1 MSGMGEGSCVRRDRL
16 LALRLSRPYPDS
28 MNENLHD
35 ELARLLGGYWY
46 TQTIYV
52 AAKLGLA
59 ELLKDGPKSA
69 QELAQ
74 ATATNPT
81 ALYRLLRALA
91 SIGIFAEEQGHF
103 VLTPLAECLL
113 DPSMKALATMR
124 GECQY
129 RAWGELLYS
138 VQSGQPAFEK
148 VYGKPI
154 FDFFSENPETGK
166 LFDQAM
172 TGVHGRE
179 TEAMLE
185 AYDFT
190 GIRTLADIGGGNGS
204 VLTAVLRRYPAM
216 QGILFDLP
224 AVGERA
230 KSNIEAAGLE
240 GRCQLMAGNFF
251 QSVPA
256 GADAYLMRHIIHDW
270 DDEKSITI
278 LSNCRQVIGQ
288 GGKLLVIEGVVPPG
302 NEPSV
307 SKFFDLAMM
316 VLPGGMERTEE
327 EYRQLFEAAGF
338 RLTEIV
344 PTRTWVSVIEGE
356 VSA

>member
-1 MSGMGEGSCVRRDRL
+1 
-16 LALRLSRPYPDS
+16 
-28 MNENLHD
+28 MNENLPD
-35 ELARLLGGYWY
+35 QLARLASGYWY
-46 TQTIYV
+46 TQTVYV

-59 ELLKDGPKSA
+59 ELLKDGPRSA

-74 ATATNPT
+74 ATGTNPR

-91 SIGIFAEEQGHF
+91 SVGIFAEDQGRF

-113 DPSMKALATMR
+113 DPGLKAMVTMR
-124 GECQY
+124 GEMQY
-129 RAWGELLYS
+129 RAWGELLSS
-138 VQSGQPAFEK
+138 VQSGKPAFEK

-154 FDFFSENPETGK
+154 FDYLSEHPETGK

-185 AYDFT
+185 AYDFS

-204 VLTAVLRRYPAM
+204 VLAALLRRYPEM

-224 AVGERA
+224 GVVERA
-230 KSNIEAAGLE
+230 RADIEAAGLE
-240 GRCQLMAGNFF
+240 GRCRRVAGSFF
-251 QSVPA
+251 EAVPP

-278 LSNCRQVIGQ
+278 LRNCRRVMAQ
-288 GGKLLVIEGVVPPG
+288 GGKLLVVEGVVPPG

-307 SKFFDLAMM
+307 SKFYDLAMM
-316 VLPGGMERTEE
+316 VLPGGMERTEA
-327 EYRQLFEAAGF
+327 EYRQLFQATGF
-338 RLTEIV
+338 RLTRIV

-356 VSA
+356 AGA

>member
-1 MSGMGEGSCVRRDRL
+1 
-16 LALRLSRPYPDS
+16 
-28 MNENLHD
+28 MNDNLHD
-35 ELARLLGGYWY
+35 QLARLLSGYWY

-59 ELLKDGPKSA
+59 ELLKDGPRSA
-69 QELAQ
+69 QELAEVTQ
-74 ATATNPT
+74 TNPR

-91 SIGIFAEEQGHF
+91 SIGIFAEKEGQF
-103 VLTPLAECLL
+103 ALTPLAECLL
-113 DPSMKALATMR
+113 DPSMKALAIMR

-138 VQSGQPAFEK
+138 VQSGRSAFER
-148 VYGKPI
+148 VFGKRI
-154 FDFFSENPETGK
+154 FDYFSEHPETGK

-179 TEAMLE
+179 TQAMLE
-185 AYDFT
+185 AYEIT
-190 GIRTLADIGGGNGS
+190 GMGTLADIGGGNGS
-204 VLTAVLRRYPAM
+204 VLTAILRRYPAM

-224 AVGERA
+224 SVVERA

-240 GRCQLMAGNFF
+240 GRCRVVPGSFF
-251 QSVPA
+251 EAVPA

-270 DDEKSITI
+270 DDDQCITI
-278 LSNCRQVIGQ
+278 LRNCRRAMGQ
-288 GGKLLVIEGVVPPG
+288 GGKLLVVEGVVPPG

-316 VLPGGMERTEE
+316 VLPGGMERTQE

-338 RLTEIV
+338 RLSRIV
-344 PTRTWVSVIEGE
+344 PTGTWVSVMEGE
-356 VSA
+356 AGA

>member
-1 MSGMGEGSCVRRDRL
+1 
-16 LALRLSRPYPDS
+16 

-35 ELARLLGGYWY
+35 ELASLLSGYWH

-52 AAKLGLA
+52 AAKLSLA
-59 ELLKDGPKSA
+59 EHLKDGPRSA
-69 QELAQ
+69 QDLAQ
-74 ATATNPT
+74 ATGTNPR
-81 ALYRLLRALA
+81 ALYRLVRALA
-91 SIGIFAEEQGHF
+91 SLGIFAEERGRF

-113 DPSMKALATMR
+113 DPSLKGLATMR
-124 GECQY
+124 GEFQY
-129 RAWGELLYS
+129 RAWGELLHS
-138 VQSGQPAFEK
+138 VETGHSAFEK

-154 FDFFSENPETGK
+154 FDYFSDHPETGK

-190 GIRTLADIGGGNGS
+190 GIGTLADIGGGNGS
-204 VLTAVLRRYPAM
+204 VLMAILRRYPAM
-216 QGILFDLP
+216 QGILFDLLS
-224 AVGERA
+224 VVERTKA
-230 KSNIEAAGLE
+230 NIKAAGLVS
-240 GRCQLMAGNFF
+240 RCQVIAGNFF
-251 QSVPA
+251 VSVPP

-270 DDEKSITI
+270 DDDKSITI
-278 LSNCRQVIGQ
+278 LRNCRRAMGQ
-288 GGKLLVIEGVVPPG
+288 GGKLLIVEGVVPPG

-316 VLPGGMERTEE
+316 ALPGGMERTED

-338 RLTEIV
+338 QLTRIV
-344 PTRTWVSVIEGE
+344 PTRTWVSVLEGE
-356 VSA
+356 AR

>member
-1 MSGMGEGSCVRRDRL
+1 MS
-16 LALRLSRPYPDS
+16 
-28 MNENLHD
+28 ENLYD
-35 ELARLLGGYWY
+35 QLARLVSGYWY

-52 AAKLGLA
+52 AAKLGIA
-59 ELLKDGPKSA
+59 DLLKDGSRSA
-69 QELAQ
+69 QELAE
-74 ATATNPT
+74 ATGTNPK

-91 SIGIFAEEQGHF
+91 SIDIFAEDQARF
-103 VLTPLAECLL
+103 ALTPLAECLL
-113 DPSMKALATMR
+113 DPSMKAIATLR

-138 VQSGQPAFEK
+138 VQTGKSAFAK
-148 VYGKPI
+148 VYGKPV
-154 FDFFSENPETGK
+154 FDYFSEHPETGK

-190 GIRTLADIGGGNGS
+190 GIGMLADIGGGNGS
-204 VLTAVLRRYPAM
+204 VMTAILRRYPALR
-216 QGILFDLP
+216 GILFDLP
-224 AVGERA
+224 AVVERTR
-230 KSNIEAAGLE
+230 AAGLE
-240 GRCQLMAGNFF
+240 GRCQVLAGNFF
-251 QSVPA
+251 EAVPP

-270 DDEKSITI
+270 DDDKAITI
-278 LSNCRQVIGQ
+278 LSNCRRAMGQ
-288 GGKLLVIEGVVPPG
+288 GGKLLVVEVVVPTG

-327 EYRQLFEAAGF
+327 EYRQLFEAGGF
-338 RLTEIV
+338 RLTRIV
-344 PTRTWVSVIEGE
+344 PTRTWVSVIEGK
-356 VSA
+356 

>member
-1 MSGMGEGSCVRRDRL
+1 
-16 LALRLSRPYPDS
+16 
-28 MNENLHD
+28 MNDNLHD
-35 ELARLLGGYWY
+35 RLAHLLSGYWQ
-46 TQTIYV
+46 TQTIHV
-52 AAKLGLA
+52 AAKLDIA
-59 ELLKDGPKSA
+59 ELLKDGPRAA

-74 ATATNPT
+74 ATGTNST

-91 SIGIFAEEQGHF
+91 SLGIFAEAEGRF

-113 DPSMKALATMR
+113 DPSMKALATVR
-124 GECQY
+124 GEFQY

-138 VQSGQPAFEK
+138 VQSGESAFEK
-148 VYGKPI
+148 LHGKPI
-154 FDFFSENPETGK
+154 FDYLSEHSETGK
-166 LFDQAM
+166 LFDLAM

-190 GIRTLADIGGGNGS
+190 AIGTLADIGGGNGS
-204 VLTAVLRRYPAM
+204 VITAILRRYPAM

-224 AVGERA
+224 GVVERA
-230 KSNIEAAGLE
+230 KANIEVAGLE
-240 GRCQLMAGNFF
+240 GRCQVMAGNFF
-251 QSVPA
+251 EAVPA

-270 DDEKSITI
+270 DDDKSLTI
-278 LSNCRQVIGQ
+278 LRNCHQAMGQ
-288 GGKLLVIEGVVPPG
+288 GRQLLVVEGVVPPG

-327 EYRQLFEAAGF
+327 EYRQLFEVAGF
-338 RLTEIV
+338 GLTKIV
-344 PTRTWVSVIEGE
+344 QTRTWVSVLEGE
-356 VSA
+356 ARA

>member
-1 MSGMGEGSCVRRDRL
+1 MS
-16 LALRLSRPYPDS
+16 
-28 MNENLHD
+28 ENLHD
-35 ELARLLGGYWY
+35 QLNRLVSGYWY

-52 AAKLGLA
+52 AAKLGIA
-59 ELLKDGPKSA
+59 DLLKDGHRPV
-69 QELAQ
+69 QELAE
-74 ATATNPT
+74 ATGTNPR
-81 ALYRLLRALA
+81 ALRRLLRALA
-91 SIGIFAEEQGHF
+91 SIGIFAEDQGRF
-103 VLTPLAECLL
+103 TLTPLAECLL
-113 DPSMKALATMR
+113 DPSTKAMATMR
-124 GECQY
+124 GELQY
-129 RAWGELLYS
+129 RAWGELLFS
-138 VQSGQPAFEK
+138 VQSGKSAFVK

-154 FDFFSENPETGK
+154 FDYFSEHPETGK

-190 GIRTLADIGGGNGS
+190 GIGTLADIGGGNGS
-204 VLTAVLRRYPAM
+204 VITAILKKDPAM

-224 AVGERA
+224 GVVERA
-230 KSNIEAAGLE
+230 KANIEAAGLK
-240 GRCQLMAGNFF
+240 GRCQVVAGNFF
-251 QSVPA
+251 ETVLP

-270 DDEKSITI
+270 DDDKSITI
-278 LSNCRQVIGQ
+278 LRNCRRVMVQRGR
-288 GGKLLVIEGVVPPG
+288 LLVVEGVVPPG

-338 RLTEIV
+338 RLTRIV
-344 PTRTWVSVIEGE
+344 PTKTWVSVIEATPG
-356 VSA
+356 

>member
-1 MSGMGEGSCVRRDRL
+1 
-16 LALRLSRPYPDS
+16 

-35 ELARLLGGYWY
+35 QLASLLSGYWY

-52 AAKLGLA
+52 AAKLSLA
-59 ELLKDGPKSA
+59 EHLKDGPRAA
-69 QELAQ
+69 QDLAQ
-74 ATATNPT
+74 ATGTNPR

-91 SIGIFAEEQGHF
+91 SLGIFAEEQGRF

-113 DPSMKALATMR
+113 DPSMKALATVR
-124 GECQY
+124 GEFQY
-129 RAWGELLYS
+129 RAWGELLHS
-138 VQSGQPAFEK
+138 VETGHSAFEK

-154 FDFFSENPETGK
+154 FDYLSDHADMGN

-190 GIRTLADIGGGNGS
+190 GIGTLADIGGGNGS
-204 VLTAVLRRYPAM
+204 VLMAILRRYPAM
-216 QGILFDLP
+216 HSILFDLP
-224 AVGERA
+224 AVSERA
-230 KSNIEAAGLE
+230 KANLEAAGVE
-240 GRCQLMAGNFF
+240 GRCLVLDGSFF
-251 QSVPA
+251 ESVPL

-270 DDEKSITI
+270 DDDKSLTI
-278 LSNCRQVIGQ
+278 LRNCRRAMGQ
-288 GGKLLVIEGVVPPG
+288 SGKLLIVEGVVPPG

-316 VLPGGMERTEE
+316 ALPGGMERTEE
-327 EYRQLFEAAGF
+327 EYRRLLEATGF
-338 RLTEIV
+338 RLNRVV
-344 PTRTWVSVIEGE
+344 PTRTWVSVIEGI
-356 VSA
+356 

>member
-1 MSGMGEGSCVRRDRL
+1 VILLPSSVILGRLAFLVNQPYFEAMSD
-16 LALRLSRPYPDS
+16 
-28 MNENLHD
+28 NLYD
-35 ELARLLGGYWY
+35 ELARLVGGYWY

-59 ELLKDGPKSA
+59 ELLREGSMSV
-69 QELAQ
+69 QELAE
-74 ATATNPT
+74 ATGTSPK

-91 SIGIFAEEQGHF
+91 SLGIFAEEQSRF

-113 DPSMKALATMR
+113 DPSTKAMAIMR
-124 GECQY
+124 GEFQY
-129 RAWGELLYS
+129 RAWGDLLHS
-138 VQSGQPAFEK
+138 IQTGKSAFEQ

-154 FDFFSENPETGK
+154 FDYFSEHPETGK

-190 GIRTLADIGGGNGS
+190 GISTLADIGGGNGS
-204 VLTAVLRRYPAM
+204 VVMAILRRYPVM

-224 AVGERA
+224 AVVERSA
-230 KSNIEAAGLE
+230 TSIQAAGLAD
-240 GRCQLMAGNFF
+240 RCQLIAGDFF
-251 QSVPA
+251 EGLPA
-256 GADAYLMRHIIHDW
+256 GADAYLLRHIIHDW
-270 DDEKSITI
+270 DDASSLMI
-278 LSNCRQVIGQ
+278 LRHCRRVIQ
-288 GGKLLVIEGVVPPG
+288 PGGKLLVVEGVVPRG
-302 NEPSV
+302 NVPSV

-338 RLTEIV
+338 RLTRIV
-344 PTRTWVSVIEGE
+344 PTRTWVSVIEGK
-356 VSA
+356 ANG